1 MFHPDIFLKKHACGR
16 RYIEQ
21 LHKTEPEQ
29 DAKNQG
35 IQRADFGQMP
45 NTFVFV
51 AQNHGRAKNKG
62 SRADKEAQNW

>member
-1 MFHPDIFLKKHACGR
+1 MFYSGMFLKKHACGR
-16 RYIEQ
+16 GYIEQ
-21 LHKTEPEQ
+21 FHKAEPDQE
-29 DAKNQG
+29 AKYQG

-62 SRADKEAQNW
+62 SRADKEAKD